1 MWVHS
6 YTRPLWYIWNEWQF
20 NITKTLFAESIRT
33 FIDRWEG
40 RFLFFWCYVMCL
52 TVMWCDYWDVGEEEI
67 VSGHFLCSGFRRCLV
82 SVNDDGISPHHE
94 KVATGWF
101 IVYDDDIWV
110 WMQQTNNKWVEVPRR
125 SVELYAG
132 SGKCSK
138 TNRIFCGGADTHSH
152 SCKN

>member
-33 FIDRWEG
+33 FIDRREG

-82 SVNDDGISPHHE
+82 SVNDDGISPRTTGNWLVYCGWWLIDVYLSKRCILTHRKLWHIPNLARIRVSMYSIHCILSRKW
-94 KVATGWF
+94 KV
-101 IVYDDDIWV
+101 I
-110 WMQQTNNKWVEVPRR
+110 K
-125 SVELYAG
+125 
-132 SGKCSK
+132 
-138 TNRIFCGGADTHSH
+138 
-152 SCKN
+152 